1 MNISEMAARNGRMFP
16 EGVALVE
23 RGLTREVRRQIT
35 WKQFDERINR
45 IANGLIGRG
54 IKKGDCVMNWMMNSI
69 NWLEAYLGI
78 LRAGALAVPL
88 NHRFTIPDVKYCLDV
103 VEPKA
108 IIFDEQFTDQIEA
121 VVKPFN
127 SVKSGNC
134 IVVGEEVPAAM
145 ERFEDLI
152 AQSSS
157 RPVEMEINDEDPCA
171 VYFTSGTTGP
181 PKPILLTHKNM
192 ESIAI
197 TGVVHGLRKPG
208 DIFII
213 LKPLY
218 HAGDKMLWFGSLIL
232 GGPAVIQRGKI
243 TPQVIV
249 EAIHEERITMVMLLV
264 PWVLDILAALDR
276 GEIKKED
283 YDLSSWRL
291 VLFGAQPVPP
301 HLVRSFKE
309 HFPHVEYEVYY
320 AANSR

>member
-1 MNISEMAARNGRMFP
+1 MNVSEMLERNGRMFP
-16 EGVALVE
+16 QEIALIE
-23 RGLTREVRRQIT
+23 RDPDKNLRRHIT
-35 WKQFDERINR
+35 WGQFDGRVDR
-45 IANGLIGRG
+45 IANGLMKRG
-54 IKKGDCVMNWMMNSI
+54 VGKGDRVMQWMMNSI

-108 IIFDEQFTDQIEA
+108 IIFDEQFTDRIEA

-181 PKPILLTHKNM
+181 PKTPCSSRRPRCGT
-192 ESIAI
+192 
-197 TGVVHGLRKPG
+197 
-208 DIFII
+208 
-213 LKPLY
+213 
-218 HAGDKMLWFGSLIL
+218 
-232 GGPAVIQRGKI
+232 RG
-243 TPQVIV
+243 
-249 EAIHEERITMVMLLV
+249 
-264 PWVLDILAALDR
+264 
-276 GEIKKED
+276 
-283 YDLSSWRL
+283 
-291 VLFGAQPVPP
+291 
-301 HLVRSFKE
+301 
-309 HFPHVEYEVYY
+309 
-320 AANSR
+320 